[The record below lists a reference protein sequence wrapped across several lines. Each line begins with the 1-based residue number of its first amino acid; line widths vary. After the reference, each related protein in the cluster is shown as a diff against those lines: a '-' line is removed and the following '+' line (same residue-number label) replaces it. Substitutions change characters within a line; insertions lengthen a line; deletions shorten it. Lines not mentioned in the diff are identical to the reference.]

1 MTDQLMA
8 WASKLVQLEAD
19 RKLNETDG
27 NHRRADYKAT
37 RFEELWWDL
46 ECRLDNEG
54 WSDNAIQEL
63 FNGITD
69 GLPATEAWA
78 RMETIQDRND
88 QRIESQATM
97 ALAHGF

>member
-8 WASKLVQLEAD
+8 WAAELVQLEAE

-46 ECRLDNEG
+46 ECRLNNAG
-54 WSDNAIQEL
+54 WSDDAIQEL
-63 FNGITD
+63 FNNIVE
-69 GLPATEAWA
+69 GLPASEAWA
-78 RMETIQDRND
+78 RMDAIQDRND
-88 QRIESQATM
+88 QRVESQATM